1 MEPYLD
7 EVDWCLKH
15 CAWPPTKMVPVRD
28 RQGWHLYFIQV
39 PASWR
44 WSAIVLG

>member
-7 EVDWCLKH
+7 ELDYCLTL
-15 CAWPPTKMVPVRD
+15 PPAATKMVPVRD